1 MAIRITEEQ
10 LFTVEDGTTMRRI
23 AGACNSADKTDL
35 PTEGIVNG
43 SYMLI
48 VDEPNTVSFFDE
60 EQGEWQ

>member
-1 MAIRITEEQ
+1 MAIRITKEQ
-10 LFTVEDGTTMRRI
+10 LYTVENGETLRKI
-23 AGACNSADKTDL
+23 EGACNLYDKSDL

-60 EQGEWQ
+60 EQGAWQ